1 MRRGV
6 CPAVDLGQQP
16 SAIPLVNL
24 SLLLP
29 QLLARLPMIMRDD
42 DVLLHCVRGWVSA
55 VNMKHVDSCS
65 SEAGR

>member
-24 SLLLP
+24 SLLP
-29 QLLARLPMIMRDD
+29 QLLARLLMIMRDD
-42 DVLLHCVRGWVSA
+42 DVLLHCVRAWVSA